1 MTPIDVNAKPDSTPW
16 MEVQKNV
23 ERVWFK
29 VVGTWVLYRL
39 AFYVLQSFT
48 NWIYIMKLELH
59 LQIYKH
65 YIR

>member
-29 VVGTWVLYRL
+29 VVGMWVLFRL
-39 AFYVLQSFT
+39 AFYILQSFT